1 MSDAP
6 PPIPPSTPLT
16 VTMTIQQWRE
26 MLEYLADGPFRKVG
40 PWIGQIERC
49 CNAELQR
56 IAPQLQRRANGAEE
70 RPEAN

>member
-26 MLEYLADGPFRKVG
+26 LLDHLADGQFRKVG

-56 IAPQLQRRANGAEE
+56 IAPQLQRGNGRAEE
-70 RPEAN
+70 RPDA